1 MTQVEKKKKNVKH
14 GDKHKAFHKKVL
26 KKGNKKYRN
35 SKKKTRARKKVA
47 KKTLRKHASKKK
59 LHKVNADE
67 KDGKKK
73 KMKVTIRFKKPKT
86 LKLARNPKCPRI
98 VKSCH
103 SKTLDKYGLIKY
115 PLTSEKAMKKIEEIN
130 TLVFICD
137 KRANKKNIK
146 KSVKNLFAI
155 ECDKVNVLNTLNGD
169 KKAYVRLSGE
179 HDALEVAN
187 KIGIL

>member
-1 MTQVEKKKKNVKH
+1 MTQLQQKKSKNTGKNKNSVNV
-14 GDKHKAFHKKVL
+14 F
-26 KKGNKKYRN
+26 KKGVVKPSD
-35 SKKKTRARKKVA
+35 SKKTVKVTKKGV
-47 KKTLRKHASKKK
+47 KKTLNKNASKKK
-59 LHKVNADE
+59 LLKM
-67 KDGKKK
+67 KDDDKDSKKK
-73 KMKVTIRFKKPKT
+73 KMKLSIRFKKPKT

-103 SKTLDKYGLIKY
+103 SKALDKYGLIKY

-146 KSVKNLFAI
+146 KSVKNLFGI

>member
-1 MTQVEKKKKNVKH
+1 MTQVEKKKKHVKNV
-14 GDKHKAFHKKVL
+14 DKHKMPHRKVM
-26 KKGNKKYRN
+26 KKGNRKYRN
-35 SKKKTRARKKVA
+35 GRKKVKARKKVV
-47 KKTLRKHASKKK
+47 KKTIRKNVSKKK
-59 LHKVNADE
+59 LLKVNADE
-67 KDGKKK
+67 KEGKKK
-73 KMKVTIRFKKPKT
+73 KMKLSVRFKKPKT

-130 TLVFICD
+130 TLVFMCD

-146 KSVKNLFAI
+146 KSVKNLFGI

>member
-1 MTQVEKKKKNVKH
+1 MTQVEKKKKNVKNVN
-14 GDKHKAFHKKVL
+14 KHKIIHKRVI
-26 KKGNKKYRN
+26 KKGNRKYTN
-35 SKKKTRARKKVA
+35 GNTKV
-47 KKTLRKHASKKK
+47 
-59 LHKVNADE
+59 
-67 KDGKKK
+67 
-73 KMKVTIRFKKPKT
+73 KPKT
-86 LKLARNPKCPRI
+86 LIYARNPKCPRI

-130 TLVFICD
+130 TLVFMCD

-146 KSVKNLFAI
+146 KSVKNLFGI